1 MDGTVRSVPRNEQG
15 SSGDAA
21 GGYNGLMRIAGAIPG
36 AVLVAVLALGV
47 GACGGG
53 GSPTTTASSTRG
65 AQAQTKPPPA
75 ERSQGR
81 KGSHGANQPPREQ
94 STRAAVRSGVAQTK
108 PARLDAM
115 QRQVAAVVR
124 RYVDA
129 LDARRGKAV
138 CSLFVP
144 GALDEV
150 RLPRERGDCGASL
163 TASIG
168 YRDPR
173 GFPVY
178 AGSRVA
184 RIASVSIAGSTA
196 RTVAT
201 TVTRFAGNREPSI
214 EDDVVYLERHGGR
227 WLIAKPSA
235 TFYRAIGTGDIPP
248 SVLAPPH

>member
-1 MDGTVRSVPRNEQG
+1 MSKL
-15 SSGDAA
+15 SGRAA
-21 GGYNGLMRIAGAIPG
+21 GGYNGLMRIAPAILAPG
-36 AVLVAVLALGV
+36 LVAVLALSV

-53 GSPTTTASSTRG
+53 EPQATTASSTAATQAG
-65 AQAQTKPPPA
+65 AKQPPS
-75 ERSQGR
+75 ERPQGGKGSQGAHR
-81 KGSHGANQPPREQ
+81 RTARNE
-94 STRAAVRSGVAQTK
+94 STRAAVRAGVSQTK
-108 PARLDAM
+108 PARLDAV
-115 QRQVAAVVR
+115 QRGVAAVVR

-129 LDARRGKAV
+129 LDARDGEAV

-184 RIASVSIAGSTA
+184 RIASVKIAGGTA

-201 TVTRFAGNREPSI
+201 MVTQFAGNREPSI
-214 EDDVVYLERHGGR
+214 EDDAVYLERRGGR

>member
-1 MDGTVRSVPRNEQG
+1 MSKIFGE
-15 SSGDAA
+15 AA
-21 GGYNGLMRIAGAIPG
+21 GGYNGLMRIAGPILG
-36 AVLVAVLALGV
+36 AALAAVLALGLE
-47 GACGGG
+47 ACGGG
-53 GSPTTTASSTRG
+53 STTTAPSSTTTTR
-65 AQAQTKPPPA
+65 AEAKPPQA
-75 ERSQGR
+75 ERSRGR
-81 KGSHGANQPPREQ
+81 ERSHKAHRPSREQ
-94 STRAAVRSGVAQTK
+94 STRAAVRAGVGQTK
-108 PARLDAM
+108 PARLDAV
-115 QRQVAAVVR
+115 QRKAAAVVR

-129 LDARRGKAV
+129 LDSGDGGAV

-150 RLPRERGDCGASL
+150 RLPRKRGGCGSSV

-178 AGSRVA
+178 RGSRVA
-184 RIASVSIAGSTA
+184 RIASVSIAGDTA

-201 TVTRFAGNREPSI
+201 TVTRFAGNREPSV
-214 EDDVVYLERHGGR
+214 EDDVVYLERRGGR

-235 TFYRAIGTGDIPP
+235 AFYRAIGTGNIPP

>member
-1 MDGTVRSVPRNEQG
+1 
-15 SSGDAA
+15 
-21 GGYNGLMRIAGAIPG
+21 
-36 AVLVAVLALGV
+36 
-47 GACGGG
+47 
-53 GSPTTTASSTRG
+53 
-65 AQAQTKPPPA
+65 
-75 ERSQGR
+75 
-81 KGSHGANQPPREQ
+81 
-94 STRAAVRSGVAQTK
+94 VAQTK

-129 LDARRGKAV
+129 LDARRGEAV

-150 RLPRERGDCGASL
+150 PLPREHGDCGASL

-184 RIASVSIAGSTA
+184 RIASVSISGSTA

-248 SVLAPPH
+248 SVLAPPR

>member
-1 MDGTVRSVPRNEQG
+1 
-15 SSGDAA
+15 
-21 GGYNGLMRIAGAIPG
+21 MRIAAALLAPG
-36 AVLVAVLALGV
+36 LVAALALGV

-53 GSPTTTASSTRG
+53 EPPATTASSTTATRLE
-65 AQAQTKPPPA
+65 AKRPPS
-75 ERSQGR
+75 ERPQGDN
-81 KGSHGANQPPREQ
+81 GSHGGHRRSARDE
-94 STRAAVRSGVAQTK
+94 STRAAVRSGVSQTK

-115 QRQVAAVVR
+115 QREVAVVIR

-129 LDARRGKAV
+129 LDARDGEAV
-138 CSLFVP
+138 CSLFMP
-144 GALDEV
+144 GELDEV

-184 RIASVSIAGSTA
+184 RIASVKIVDGTA

-201 TVTRFAGNREPSI
+201 TVTQFAGNREPSI
-214 EDDVVYLERHGGR
+214 EDDVVYLDRRGGR

>member
-1 MDGTVRSVPRNEQG
+1 
-15 SSGDAA
+15 
-21 GGYNGLMRIAGAIPG
+21 MRIAPAILAP
-36 AVLVAVLALGV
+36 ALVAILALGV

-53 GSPTTTASSTRG
+53 EPQATTRSST
-65 AQAQTKPPPA
+65 ATTQAGA
-75 ERSQGR
+75 ERPPSERPQGGG
-81 KGSHGANQPPREQ
+81 GSRGKHRGPPGDE
-94 STRAAVRSGVAQTK
+94 STRAAVRAGVSQTK
-108 PARLDAM
+108 AARLDAN
-115 QRQVAAVVR
+115 QRRVAVAVR
-124 RYVDA
+124 RYVDG
-129 LDARRGKAV
+129 LDARNGEAV

-144 GALDEV
+144 GALDGV
-150 RLPRERGDCGASL
+150 RLPRERGHCGASL

-184 RIASVSIAGSTA
+184 RIASVKIAGSNA

-201 TVTRFAGNREPSI
+201 TVTRFTGNREPSI
-214 EDDVVYLERHGGR
+214 EDDVVYLERRGAR